1 MNLTKNQ
8 LETVCPS
15 LFSPFRL
22 GRLQMKNRLVAL
34 PVHTGFAHPDGFVS
48 SWMIDLYTRLADS
61 GVSMVVV
68 ANTAVAKDGVVSKF
82 NLRADR
88 DEFIPG
94 LANLAHAIKNKGALA
109 CLQLNHAGRLA
120 KTEHPLLPSPISRS
134 NLSFNIES
142 LKAFMEFFP
151 FEKRFNL
158 TRFFLNQIKAW
169 RYPMDAADRDRVI
182 NDFSKAAVRAY
193 QAGFDMIE
201 LHGANGYLLCQYLSS
216 FTNKIRTGF
225 GGDFTARA
233 AFPLAVITAIKN
245 RLPDNFPLGFRI
257 ILREW
262 VPDGIDLPEAI
273 AFARL
278 LKKNKITYLS
288 ASTGTFN
295 SIFSPDVLVK
305 TGKTGYLQK
314 DAAALKNSVG
324 VPTIISGR
332 ITTPALAD
340 KLIRDGTADLI
351 GLGRSLRTD
360 PGWVKK
366 ARKPHSKI
374 ITCKNCNWCLK
385 RIILEQ
391 GFSCSRWPRIF
402 RERND
407 LEHKLLTRNYKALW
421 LIADIKDIEVFKNS
435 VSLLAQGKIKP
446 SFPTILF
453 IREDNQDRVL
463 ESAQEEFIQWT
474 RNAFNANRFTQVPL
488 NYTIKKSNPDWEDE
502 IHDKIIHDNH
512 GQIFM
517 GLYKNQT
524 WRERMLYK
532 ERGKIMALIGSNNRL
547 SKVIVPVDLSEATLL
562 VMIFLQKTYMKNK
575 TFSFRFVH
583 VLTGTPG
590 PVKQRWKKIKKI
602 VGISKNIPLEII
614 YLETDVVSTLVKTIQ
629 TGNYGTVIMGK
640 RGLAGIKRW
649 LLGSVSSGVLKHLK
663 DQSIFL
669 ID

>member
-1 MNLTKNQ
+1 MNLIKNQ
-8 LETVCPS
+8 SETVCPS
-15 LFSPFRL
+15 LFSPFQL
-22 GRLQMKNRLVAL
+22 GRIQMRNRLVAL

-48 SWMIDLYTRLADS
+48 SWMIDLYTRLANS

-68 ANTAVAKDGVVSKF
+68 ANTAVSKDGVVSKF

-94 LANLAHAIKNKGALA
+94 LADLAQAIKNKGALA

-120 KTEHPLLPSPISRS
+120 KTEHPLIPSPITSS

-169 RYPMDAADRDRVI
+169 RHSMNTTDRNRVI
-182 NDFSKAAVRAY
+182 DDFSKAAVRAY

-216 FTNKIRTGF
+216 FTNQIPTGF
-225 GGDFTARA
+225 GGNFTARA
-233 AFPLAVITAIKN
+233 AFPLAVIAAIRN
-245 RLPDNFPLGFRI
+245 RLPENFPLGFRI
-257 ILREW
+257 LLREW
-262 VPDGIDLPEAI
+262 VPGGIDLPEAI

-278 LKKNKITYLS
+278 LKKNKIAYLS

-305 TGKTGYLQK
+305 TGKTGYLQ
-314 DAAALKNSVG
+314 DDVATLKNSVG
-324 VPTIISGR
+324 LPTIISGR
-332 ITTPALAD
+332 ITTPSLAD
-340 KLIRDGTADLI
+340 TLIRDGTADLI

-366 ARKPHSKI
+366 ARKPHPKI
-374 ITCKNCNWCLK
+374 ITCKNCNGCLK
-385 RIILEQ
+385 RVILEQ
-391 GFSCSRWPRIF
+391 GFSCIRWPRIF

-407 LEHKLLTRNYKALW
+407 LEHELLTRNYKALW
-421 LIADIKDIEVFKNS
+421 LIAGIKDMAVFKKS
-435 VSLLAQGKIKP
+435 VSLLAQGKINH
-446 SFPTILF
+446 SLPTILF
-453 IREDNQDRVL
+453 IREDHQDHVL
-463 ESAQEEFIQWT
+463 ESNQKEFIQWT
-474 RNAFNANRFTQVPL
+474 RNAFDANGVTKVPL
-488 NYTIKKSNPDWEDE
+488 NFTIKKSNPGWEDE
-502 IHDKIIHDNH
+502 IHDKIIHGNH

-532 ERGKIMALIGSNNRL
+532 ERGKMMALIGSNNCIN
-547 SKVIVPVDLSEATLL
+547 KVIVPVDLSDATLL
-562 VMIFLQKTYMKNK
+562 VMIFLKKTYMKNK
-575 TFSFRFVH
+575 TFSFCFVH
-583 VLTGTPG
+583 VLTGTPE
-590 PVKQRWKKIKKI
+590 PVKQRWEKIKKI

-614 YLETDVVSTLVKTIQ
+614 RLEADVVSTLVKKIQ
-629 TGNYGTVIMGK
+629 TEQYGTVIMGK